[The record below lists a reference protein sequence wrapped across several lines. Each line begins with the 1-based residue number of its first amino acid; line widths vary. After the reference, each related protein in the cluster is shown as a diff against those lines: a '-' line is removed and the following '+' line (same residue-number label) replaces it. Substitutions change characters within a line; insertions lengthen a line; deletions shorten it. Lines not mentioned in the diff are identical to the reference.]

1 MDGQLRGVCFR
12 HDMISK
18 LSVLRHNY
26 PILEPQYTLFIYPEI
41 FSFLL
46 FHLTLDV
53 EYTSVSLLE
62 LNNSTL
68 ESATDNDV
76 IQNCWV

>member
-1 MDGQLRGVCFR
+1 M
-12 HDMISK
+12 
-18 LSVLRHNY
+18 
-26 PILEPQYTLFIYPEI
+26 

-53 EYTSVSLLE
+53 EYTGVNLLE

-68 ESATDNDV
+68 ESATDSDMV
-76 IQNCWV
+76 QNY

>member
-1 MDGQLRGVCFR
+1 M
-12 HDMISK
+12 
-18 LSVLRHNY
+18 
-26 PILEPQYTLFIYPEI
+26 

-53 EYTSVSLLE
+53 EDTGVSLLE

-68 ESATDNDV
+68 ESATNSDMV
-76 IQNCWV
+76 

>member
-1 MDGQLRGVCFR
+1 M
-12 HDMISK
+12 
-18 LSVLRHNY
+18 
-26 PILEPQYTLFIYPEI
+26 YPEM

-68 ESATDNDV
+68 ESATDSDMV
-76 IQNCWV
+76 QNCWV